1 MTKWLSKQSIEL
13 QAATLIKTS
22 LSGIFQPVA
31 YLPDS
36 NKETKRSKI
45 AAAHELSID
54 RVALEMVQ
62 EGRNVAC
69 RVDLP
74 LYIRKPPRGSFGSW
88 PSKTNV
94 SPYHL
99 RCVRRG
105 MTYFLFGLQAL
116 NDGGELREDLVG
128 LLVVLDLG
136 RDQLR
141 QVAQRLGRVE
151 NL

>member
-1 MTKWLSKQSIEL
+1 
-13 QAATLIKTS
+13 
-22 LSGIFQPVA
+22 
-31 YLPDS
+31 
-36 NKETKRSKI
+36 
-45 AAAHELSID
+45 
-54 RVALEMVQ
+54 
-62 EGRNVAC
+62 
-69 RVDLP
+69 
-74 LYIRKPPRGSFGSW
+74 
-88 PSKTNV
+88 
-94 SPYHL
+94 
-99 RCVRRG
+99 